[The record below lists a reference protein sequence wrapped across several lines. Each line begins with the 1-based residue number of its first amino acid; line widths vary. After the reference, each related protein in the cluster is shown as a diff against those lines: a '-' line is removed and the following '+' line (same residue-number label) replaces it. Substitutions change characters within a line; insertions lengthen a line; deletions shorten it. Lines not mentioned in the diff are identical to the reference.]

1 MCVDLIDFGD
11 DLMRVDDIKEKVL
24 VVLMTLA
31 AILTLP
37 FLMLLE
43 MWLAHQEKKNRA
55 ALRGDTKQ

>member
-1 MCVDLIDFGD
+1 
-11 DLMRVDDIKEKVL
+11 MRVDDIKENVL